1 MRKLVLAL
9 VALIAVFS
17 FIRDFRL
24 GPRDG
29 HAGATNQAKIELGT
43 GLGQ

>member
-17 FIRDFRL
+17 FIRDFRRGSL
-24 GPRDG
+24 EAQSGT
-29 HAGATNQAKIELGT
+29 ANQAKIELGT
-43 GLGQ
+43 ELGQ